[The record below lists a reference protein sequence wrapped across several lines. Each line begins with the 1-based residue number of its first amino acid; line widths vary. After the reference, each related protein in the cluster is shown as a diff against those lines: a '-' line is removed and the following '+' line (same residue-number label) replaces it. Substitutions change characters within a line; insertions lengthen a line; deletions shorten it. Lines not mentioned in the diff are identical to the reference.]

1 MYDVKFDKNGLVP
14 AIAVDAV
21 TNEVLMQAYMNE
33 EALAKTLESGE
44 AYYWSRSRGKLW
56 HKGEESG
63 HIQKVVAVY
72 ADCDRD
78 SILLKVEQVGGAACH
93 TGARSCFFNEIKT
106 FGDAPGSVSVLR
118 VLDDTI
124 KNRAAQPQEG
134 SYTNY
139 LLNKGTEKICKKV
152 GEEATEAVIA
162 AMKQDNDELAGEMA
176 DLLYHLFVL
185 MQSRGINYAEVLK
198 VLESRH
204 ACGADTPAREA
215 KPKKNS
221 KTEEI

>member
-1 MYDVKFDKNGLVP
+1 MYEIKFGADGLVP

-33 EALAKTLESGE
+33 EALSKTLETGD
-44 AYYWSRSRGKLW
+44 AYYFSRSRNKLW

-63 HIQKVVAVY
+63 HFQKVVAVY
-72 ADCDRD
+72 ADCDKD
-78 SILLKVEQVGGAACH
+78 SILLKVMQTGGIACH

-106 FGDAPGSVSVLR
+106 FGDSTGNLSVLR

-124 KNRAAQPQEG
+124 KERAAHPQEG

-162 AMKQDNDELAGEMA
+162 AMKGDNAELSGEFA
-176 DLLYHLFVL
+176 DLLYHMFVL
-185 MQSRGINYAEVLK
+185 MQSRGINYSDVLK

-204 ACGADTPAREA
+204 SCGADTPAREA
-215 KPKKNS
+215 KPKK
-221 KTEEI
+221 K